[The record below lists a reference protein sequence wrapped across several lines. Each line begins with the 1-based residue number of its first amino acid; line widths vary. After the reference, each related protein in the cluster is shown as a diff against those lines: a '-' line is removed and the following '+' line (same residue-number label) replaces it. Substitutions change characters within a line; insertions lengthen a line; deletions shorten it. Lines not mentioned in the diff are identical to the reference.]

1 MSQQSN
7 NIVIDYDLVQTNELE
22 NLLQALNTHINA
34 LQYNYGVKYGLT
46 KLQIEVN
53 NTYNLIIRTKR
64 APLPHKYH
72 YHEPM
77 EWL

>member
-34 LQYNYGVKYGLT
+34 LQYNYGVKYG
-46 KLQIEVN
+46 N
-53 NTYNLIIRTKR
+53 NSCNK
-64 APLPHKYH
+64 
-72 YHEPM
+72 
-77 EWL
+77 